1 MSMRTWFWAVFTLF
15 LTRGFLVA
23 TWSTQGPAIRDSL
36 SFDLPTMGWYAASL
50 MMGSIIGVLAA
61 EHLVGKFG
69 SRFVSI
75 LSFSLLGLGL
85 AFLGLNMFWE
95 IAPLSFVIT
104 FLLGIPLGLADF
116 DNNLEAS
123 NINRL
128 SAKNRVPLLHGG
140 YSLGVLIG
148 AALVGVAIS
157 AGVTLTADF
166 VAVGLIV
173 LGISVVASS
182 LIAKDNGKLAR
193 NVDDPDHVV
202 KVSMKEVIAEPRT
215 RQIALIGAAFIF
227 SESTGM
233 VWLPIALVQQGYS
246 AALAAWGYTLFGLG
260 FVLMRFVGGP
270 IADAIGRRRVILY
283 SSLIATLGIVV
294 FATSSV
300 FELSLAGALLWG
312 LGNSIGV
319 AMCVAALGDD
329 PERVNTRMTFFWLV
343 CYAANLSVG
352 PSLGALSNI
361 GGLLLTFAVP
371 AILLILAAVVSKS
384 VSEEHPESFTAK
396 VSKF

>member
-1 MSMRTWFWAVFTLF
+1 MAVWFWAVFTLF
-15 LTRGFLVA
+15 LTRGLLVS
-23 TWSTQGPAIRDSL
+23 TWSTQGPVIRDTL

-50 MMGSIIGVLAA
+50 CLGSILGVLAA
-61 EHLVGKFG
+61 EQLVGRFG

-75 LSFSLLGLGL
+75 LSFTLLGLGL

-95 IAPLSFVIT
+95 IGPLSFVVT

-173 LGISVVASS
+173 LGVSVVASS
-182 LIAKDNGKLAR
+182 FISRDNGKLTR

-202 KVSMKEVIAEPRT
+202 KISMREVFAEPRT

-246 AALAAWGYTLFGLG
+246 AALAAWGYTLFGFG
-260 FVLMRFVGGP
+260 FVLMRFIGGP
-270 IADAIGRRRVILY
+270 IADAIGRRKVILY
-283 SSLIATLGIVV
+283 SSIVATVGIVI
-294 FATSSV
+294 FIASTSLT
-300 FELSLAGALLWG
+300 LSLIGALLWG

-329 PERVNTRMTFFWLV
+329 PVRVNTRMTFFWII
-343 CYAANLSVG
+343 CYVANLSVG
-352 PSLGALSNI
+352 PSLGALSSV
-361 GGLLLTFAVP
+361 GGLMLTFAVP
-371 AILLILAAVVSKS
+371 IVLFILAALVSKA

-396 VSKF
+396 VAKY

>member
-1 MSMRTWFWAVFTLF
+1 MSVWFWAVFTLF
-15 LTRGFLVA
+15 LTRGLLVS
-23 TWSTQGPAIRDSL
+23 TWSTQGPAIRDTL

-50 MMGSIIGVLAA
+50 CLGSILGVLAA
-61 EHLVGKFG
+61 EQLVGRFG

-75 LSFSLLGLGL
+75 LSFTLLGLGL

-95 IAPLSFVIT
+95 IGPLSFVVT

-182 LIAKDNGKLAR
+182 FIAKDNGKLTR

-202 KVSMKEVIAEPRT
+202 KISMREVIAEPRT

-246 AALAAWGYTLFGLG
+246 AALAAWGYTLFGFG
-260 FVLMRFVGGP
+260 FVLMRFIGGP
-270 IADAIGRRRVILY
+270 IADAIGRRKVILY
-283 SSLIATLGIVV
+283 SSIVATVGIVI
-294 FATSSV
+294 FIASTTLT
-300 FELSLAGALLWG
+300 LSLIGALLWG

-329 PERVNTRMTFFWLV
+329 RR
-343 CYAANLSVG
+343 S
-352 PSLGALSNI
+352 
-361 GGLLLTFAVP
+361 
-371 AILLILAAVVSKS
+371 
-384 VSEEHPESFTAK
+384 
-396 VSKF
+396 